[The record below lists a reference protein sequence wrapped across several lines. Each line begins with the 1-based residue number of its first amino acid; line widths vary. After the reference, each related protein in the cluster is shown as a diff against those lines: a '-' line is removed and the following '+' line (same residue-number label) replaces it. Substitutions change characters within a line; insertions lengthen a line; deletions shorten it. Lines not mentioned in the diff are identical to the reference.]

1 MMETTTIIGLSNLLT
16 RSKYILLIILA
27 RLCLPLDCCIW
38 THNDITLVSLSILQ
52 TIEQR
57 HSYFWWSPFCA
68 KKTWLKVCIMCG
80 YLSTRWLFI
89 YLSVH
94 PVATLNW
101 FKHIYDICSVR
112 HSRANR
118 PVKTWSLSI
127 TIEDHDVNNPCA
139 AVFDKLKKA
148 VQDYFNEG
156 GQCPKKIGLTFT
168 SASRDKITR
177 YEQQH

>member
-1 MMETTTIIGLSNLLT
+1 
-16 RSKYILLIILA
+16 
-27 RLCLPLDCCIW
+27 
-38 THNDITLVSLSILQ
+38 
-52 TIEQR
+52 
-57 HSYFWWSPFCA
+57 
-68 KKTWLKVCIMCG
+68 MCG

-101 FKHIYDICSVR
+101 FKYIYDICSVQ

-118 PVKTWSLSI
+118 PVKTRPVKTWFLSI
-127 TIEDHDVNNPCA
+127 TIEDHDLNNPCA
-139 AVFDKLKKA
+139 AVFEKLKKA

-168 SASRDKITR
+168 GASRDKITR
-177 YEQQH
+177 YKQQHDDITKYECAVICTKNFALLMHTVRLKLMLMLMLTDIHLLRYPQRWQGMKQGM

>member
-1 MMETTTIIGLSNLLT
+1 
-16 RSKYILLIILA
+16 
-27 RLCLPLDCCIW
+27 
-38 THNDITLVSLSILQ
+38 
-52 TIEQR
+52 
-57 HSYFWWSPFCA
+57 
-68 KKTWLKVCIMCG
+68 MCG

-94 PVATLNW
+94 PVATINW
-101 FKHIYDICSVR
+101 FKYVYDICSVQ

-118 PVKTWSLSI
+118 PVKTRPVKTWFLSI
-127 TIEDHDVNNPCA
+127 TIEDHDLNIPCA

-168 SASRDKITR
+168 GAFRKILRERLTTEELEHVNSFFR
-177 YEQQH
+177 ESGNSLTYSSESLRTVFVNRNKDFQVEQGAFYNYHRAFKLANPQ